1 MKSMTMSK
9 AILSSVILMLCITQI
24 RIAQAQEGAYGYY
37 NDALLFSRTYYGGT
51 ARMQAIGGAQVSLGG
66 DMNAAYVNPAGLG
79 SIRQSGITLTPSLD
93 FNNTDAQY
101 FGNNTHDFKANFN
114 FANLGI
120 AFSMPN
126 EDENSPFKGGT
137 FAITMTRT
145 NNFHG
150 QYNYEGYNTD
160 NSYSAS
166 IIDSYLSRADGNPL
180 GNLPGDDLVVAYDQY
195 LINPIYETDPDTNQE
210 VLTDQYFT
218 YAGTDPDQTKKVRT
232 NGAQYEWDFSGGAN
246 INDIFYFGA
255 GLGISTINY
264 YSESTY
270 TEYNYQ
276 GSNDLAE
283 YSTRNTLRVDG
294 TGISGTIGF
303 IVRPIPILRLGATIK
318 TPTLYG
324 MNESSS
330 VDYLSIYNN
339 VWINEGGSD
348 ILLDEFYDEYFTESK
363 YSLSTPWK
371 FSTGV
376 SIFLGK
382 LGFLSADIEYTDYS
396 NARMSSSG
404 INPDMAE
411 DNIKIQSLYDDAINF
426 RLGGEFRITNQFMV
440 RAGYAH
446 DGDPYRYSSIDN
458 SIQRISGG
466 LGYRT
471 KDMFIDLSIVHTQY
485 ETLRSPYTIYSFDD
499 PNEDISPSAHIDHK
513 NLNASVT
520 FGFNF

>member
-1 MKSMTMSK
+1 MSK
-9 AILSSVILMLCITQI
+9 VILSSVILMLCVTQI

-79 SIRQSGITLTPSLD
+79 SIRQSGITVTPSLD

-150 QYNYEGYNTD
+150 QYNYDGFNTTEVGK
-160 NSYSAS
+160 SS
-166 IIDSYLSRADGNPL
+166 IIDSYIDGAWGIQEDNL
-180 GNLPGDDLVVAYDQY
+180 GGIEYDAYQSY
-195 LINPIYETDPDTNQE
+195 LINPET
-210 VLTDQYFT
+210 LTDDATGSSFT
-218 YAGTDPDQTKKVRT
+218 GYYKLIGDQPRQVEKIRT
-232 NGAQYEWDFSGGAN
+232 TGAQYEWNFAGGAN
-246 INDIFYFGA
+246 INDIFYFGG
-255 GLGISTINY
+255 GLGITTINY
-264 YSESTY
+264 FSEQTF
-270 TEYNYQ
+270 TESEYFYD
-276 GSNDLAE
+276 GSIDPAINSHRLI
-283 YSTRNTLRVDG
+283 NTLRIDG
-294 TGISGTIGF
+294 TGLNGTLGI
-303 IVRPIPILRLGATIK
+303 IVRPIPILRVGASFK
-318 TPTLYG
+318 TPTIYG
-324 MNESSS
+324 MYDTSSEDFL
-330 VDYLSIYNN
+330 VDWNN
-339 VWINEGGSD
+339 NFVFNIDGNDMTLDDYAPEGGPYYS
-348 ILLDEFYDEYFTESK
+348 ESK

-371 FSTGV
+371 FSTGA

-382 LGFLSADIEYTDYS
+382 SGFLSADVEFTDYS
-396 NARMSSSG
+396 SANLSSNDFSTT
-404 INPDMAE
+404 A
-411 DNIKIQSLYDDAINF
+411 DNNEIQSRYQNAMNI
-426 RLGGEFRITNQFMV
+426 RIGGEFRITNQFMV

-499 PNEDISPSAHIDHK
+499 LNEDISPSAHIDHK